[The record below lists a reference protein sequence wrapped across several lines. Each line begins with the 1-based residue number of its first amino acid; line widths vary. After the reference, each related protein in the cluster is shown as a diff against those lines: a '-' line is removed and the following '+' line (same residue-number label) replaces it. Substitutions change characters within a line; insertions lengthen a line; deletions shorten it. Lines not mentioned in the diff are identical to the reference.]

1 MNFPGGEFCPEEI
14 IILRGL
20 NGRISQGARFLSWI
34 AESQRAVESWIWHET
49 PHYTAWCG
57 IHTALCMC
65 VCDEGWWQRAVIPGG
80 NSFGTHNCQRAVW
93 VCSLTSFQLKKLL
106 ETIIMW
112 RFTIISAT
120 ANCFWAAC
128 TLKLLFFCGA
138 NSKHLWPCARKR
150 GGKELSDGEYGTQV
164 RFPDE
169 GITVGH
175 LLSISTLPVGLCRR

>member
-1 MNFPGGEFCPEEI
+1 MEEFLKEPGSCLELRKVNGLLKVGFGTKHHI
-14 IILRGL
+14 IRHDVAYMRL
-20 NGRISQGARFLSWI
+20 
-34 AESQRAVESWIWHET
+34 
-49 PHYTAWCG
+49 YT
-57 IHTALCMC
+57 C
-65 VCDEGWWQRAVIPGG
+65 VCDEGWWQRAIIPGG

-93 VCSLTSFQLKKLL
+93 ACSLTSFQLKKLL

-175 LLSISTLPVGLCRR
+175 LLSISTLPVALCRR